1 MINFNN
7 KKVLIIRLSSLGDI
21 ILTTPIIRALKNIYP
36 NITLDFL
43 VKEKYYDALR
53 FNPHLN
59 KIIPFNANSSIKQ
72 IRGLIKKEKYD
83 YVIDLH
89 ASIRS
94 KLITFGL
101 KAKTF
106 SIKKNRIKKFL
117 LVKFKINLLK
127 NYSLIPEIYA
137 KCIPGLELDNYGAEI
152 FLEKLPEIK
161 EKENIIGICPGA
173 FHFSKSWGEKNYLDL
188 IKFLIKLNYKVALF
202 GGKSDLELCERLSNH
217 GKNIVNYSTNDN
229 LLEIA
234 ANMLKCKLILG
245 NDSGLMHLA
254 AALKL
259 PVIVIFTS
267 TVKNFG
273 FEPYKAKS
281 HIIENNDIP
290 CRPCSHVGLDKCP
303 KGHFNCANSISP
315 SDVFNKIKVVIKD
328 L

>member
-7 KKVLIIRLSSLGDI
+7 KKVLIIRFSSLGDI
-21 ILTTPIIRALKNIYP
+21 VLTTPIIRALKNNFPDI
-36 NITLDFL
+36 ILDYL
-43 VKEKYYDALR
+43 VKEKYVDALR
-53 FNPHLN
+53 FNPKLN
-59 KIIPFNANSSIKQ
+59 KIIPFTKDTSIKQ
-72 IRGLIKKEKYD
+72 IRELIKKEKYD
-83 YVIDLH
+83 YIIDLH
-89 ASIRS
+89 SSLRS

-127 NYSLIPEIYA
+127 NYDLIPEIYA
-137 KCIPGLELDNYGAEI
+137 KAIPDLELDEAGAEI
-152 FLEKLPEIK
+152 YLEKQTSIR
-161 EKENIIGICPGA
+161 ENLIGICPGA
-173 FHFSKSWGEKNYLDL
+173 FHFTKSWGENNYLDL

-202 GGKSDLELCERLSNH
+202 GGKNDMELCERLSSYD
-217 GKNIVNYSTNDN
+217 KNIINYSTNDN
-229 LLEIA
+229 LLEMA
-234 ANMLKCKLILG
+234 KNMLKCKLILG
-245 NDSGLMHLA
+245 NDSGLMHVA

-281 HIIENNDIP
+281 IIIENNDIM
-290 CRPCSHVGLDKCP
+290 CRPCSHIGLDKCP

-315 SDVFNKIKVVIKD
+315 SDVFNKIKLVIKD
-328 L
+328 V